1 MGQHIANRHIG
12 VRVRVTKII
21 NSLVELIA
29 ESVEMFVWVCQH
41 IFQPLISW
49 NTSMPDLKVYLHIYT
64 QTTDII

>member
-1 MGQHIANRHIG
+1 M
-12 VRVRVTKII
+12 I